1 MRNSLA
7 ILTFSLV
14 LAPAAQADWC
24 ERSREL
30 AREMSLDG
38 IQRIEVVAV
47 SGDLIVRGEPGL
59 GRVKASGEACVRRED
74 ADRLEEI
81 RIVEEREGTT
91 LRVIAE
97 VPYIRGEDWRI
108 GGLDL
113 EVVVPNDLPVSVTDT
128 SGDAELEDLYSLE
141 LTDSSGDVTVRDI
154 ATSVHIDQDSSGDL
168 DIRDVGDLSID
179 ADSSGDIE
187 ILRAATVRIGKDSSG
202 GIYVRDVAGD
212 LLVGRDSSGSID
224 VANVGGNFTV
234 ERDTSGGIEYEDV
247 LGQVRIP
254 DDD

>member
-1 MRNSLA
+1 MRKSLA
-7 ILTFSLV
+7 ILTFSV
-14 LAPAAQADWC
+14 ALAPTVQADWC

-38 IQRIEVVAV
+38 VQRIEVVAV
-47 SGDLIVRGEPGL
+47 SVDLIVRGKPGL
-59 GRVKASGEACVRRED
+59 SRVQASGEACVRRED
-74 ADRLEEI
+74 ADRIDEI
-81 RIVEEREGTT
+81 EIVEEREGGT

-97 VPYIRGEDWRI
+97 VPYIKGEDWRI

-113 EVVVPNDLPVSVTDT
+113 DVIVPSELPVSVTDT
-128 SGDAELEDLYSLE
+128 SGDMEVQDVYSLE
-141 LTDSSGDVTVRDI
+141 LTDSSGDVTIRDV

-187 ILRAATVRIGKDSSG
+187 ILRAATVNIGKDSSG

-212 LLVGRDSSGSID
+212 LRIGRDSSGSID
-224 VANVGGNFTV
+224 VVNIGGNFTV

-247 LGQVRIP
+247 LGEVRIP